1 MAEHPK
7 TGGPGGP
14 LAFISIFFFSIF
26 LPPGPSAH
34 AQVQLPPVDVGAETP
49 APVSSSQTE
58 LSPLAP
64 NLVPTP
70 EFVLE
75 TQKFDNARNNI
86 YAPIGANTYS
96 IDRKEIEA
104 LPQGDNTPVD
114 KILLQAPGVTQDSAA
129 SGSLHVRNEHA
140 NVQYRLNGIL
150 LPDGVS
156 GFGQVLE
163 TSFVGTLS
171 LITGVLPAQY
181 GLRTAGLVDIQTRS
195 GVSDPGGSVSV
206 YGGSRAT
213 FTPYME
219 YGGAI
224 GKTQFFMTGRYFT
237 NDLGIENPTSSY
249 DAIHDLTRQGK
260 FFGYASTLLDD
271 ATRVSFITG
280 MAISHYQIPNSPGQ
294 APQFAAYGVSDFNS
308 SLLNEN
314 QVEHTYYN
322 VLAAQRS
329 VDNLDAQLSF
339 FSRYSSLHFVPD
351 PIGDL
356 IFNGVASDVVRESF
370 VNGIQGDAADHI
382 GPHTLRFGFLA
393 SAEKSDAIDS
403 NTLFP
408 LDSAGNPIDS
418 PFNITQSV
426 PKVGWLGSLYVSD
439 EWRITDQLTLS
450 AGLRFDQ
457 MFQYVDANQL
467 SPRLSLVYHPF
478 EGSTLHAGFAR
489 YFTPPPQSLAAP
501 VNIAAYANTT
511 LQPDVM
517 LNSPAQPERSSY
529 FDVGV
534 TQTLLPGLEAGVDA
548 YYKRARNLLDDG
560 QFGQALVLT
569 AFNYAR
575 AYNTGVE
582 FKLNYQYENF
592 RAYANFAWARQRATQ
607 VASNQYLF
615 DADEYAYIASNYVYT
630 DHAQTLTGS
639 GGVSYLWNG
648 TRLSADVIYGSG
660 LRSGFANTTSVSP
673 YAQVNL
679 GLTHEFPIPGVG
691 VGPLTLR
698 FDVVNLLDHVYELRD
713 GSGIGVFAP
722 QYGPRR
728 GFFVGLSQKF

>member
-1 MAEHPK
+1 MVMRRNK
-7 TGGPGGP
+7 RGWRWP
-14 LAFISIFFFSIF
+14 LTLLLVF
-26 LPPGPSAH
+26 LPFVQAAH
-34 AQVQLPPVDVGAETP
+34 GQVPLPPIDVP
-49 APVSSSQTE
+49 AAVPESASQTGA
-58 LSPLAP
+58 SPLAP
-64 NLVPTP
+64 SLVPSP
-70 EFVLE
+70 EFVIE
-75 TQKFDNARNNI
+75 TQKFDKARDDI
-86 YAPIGANTYS
+86 YAPVGANIYT
-96 IDRKEIEA
+96 IDRQEIEA
-104 LPQGDNTPVD
+104 LPQGDNTPLD
-114 KILLQAPGVTQDSAA
+114 KVLLQAPGVAQDSAA
-129 SGSLHVRNEHA
+129 SGNLHVRNEHA

-163 TSFVGTLS
+163 TSFIGSLS

-206 YGGSRAT
+206 YGGSHAT

-224 GKTQFFMTGRYFT
+224 GKTQFFMTGRYLT
-237 NDLGIENPTSSY
+237 NDVGIENPTSSY

-260 FFGYASTLLDD
+260 FFGYASTLVDD

-280 MAISHYQIPNSPGQ
+280 MAISKFQIPNSPGQ
-294 APQFAAYGVSDFNS
+294 PTQFTAYGVSDFNS

-314 QVEHTYYN
+314 QVEQAFYN
-322 VLAAQRS
+322 VLAVQRS
-329 VDNLDAQLSF
+329 VDNLETQLSF
-339 FSRYSSLHFVPD
+339 FSRYSTLHFIPD

-356 IFNGVASDVVRESF
+356 VFNGVASNVVRESL
-370 VNGIQGDAADHI
+370 VNGIQGDAALHL

-393 SAEKSDAIDS
+393 SGEKSDAINS
-403 NTLFP
+403 NTLLP
-408 LDSAGNPIDS
+408 LDSLGNPIDA
-418 PFNITQSV
+418 PFNITQAV
-426 PKVGWLGSLYVSD
+426 PKVGWLGSLYAAD
-439 EWRITDQLTLS
+439 EWKITDQLTLN

-457 MFQYVDANQL
+457 MLQYVDANQL
-467 SPRLSLVYHPF
+467 SPRISLVYRPL
-478 EGSTLHAGFAR
+478 EGTTFHAGFAR

-501 VNIAAYANTT
+501 VNIVPYANTT
-511 LQPDVM
+511 LQPEVT
-517 LNSPAQPERSSY
+517 LNSPTRPERSNY
-529 FDVGV
+529 LDAGV
-534 TQTLLPGLEAGVDA
+534 TQKILPGLEAGVDA

-569 AFNYAR
+569 AFNYDR

-582 FKLNYQYENF
+582 FKANYQIENF

-607 VASNQYLF
+607 VSSSQYLF
-615 DADEYAYIASNYVYT
+615 GADEYAYISNNYIYT

-660 LRSGFANTTSVSP
+660 LRSGFVNTEHVSP

-679 GLTHEFPIPGVG
+679 GVTHEFPMAGIG

-698 FDVVNLLDHVYELRD
+698 FDVVNLFDHVYELRD

-728 GFFVGLSQKF
+728 GFFAGLSQKF